1 MRKNDLRPVNAVLLT
16 VCTIALTCGCS
27 QAPIKRFKNATH
39 VDAVVNPGWWEFN
52 EPFAAQFSKLKEDR
66 DTACVNRD
74 TIEKVYAILSKYEEG
89 WIEYWAVQPESP
101 PVTLRFHQGS
111 EWLGTVDVYE
121 AALGLV
127 GNKIHRALRE
137 DTARILE
144 LICDCPPPAADA
156 PGLDRY

>member
-1 MRKNDLRPVNAVLLT
+1 MLKADLRPVSALLLAA
-16 VCTIALTCGCS
+16 CTIALACGCS

-39 VDAVVNPGWWEFN
+39 VDAVVNPGWWEFT
-52 EPFAAQFSKLKEDR
+52 EPFAAQFAKLKESR
-66 DTACVNRD
+66 DTACVDRD
-74 TIEKVYAILSKYEEG
+74 TIDQVYAILSQYEDG

-127 GNKIHRALRE
+127 GNKIHRVPRE
-137 DTARILE
+137 ITARIIE
-144 LICDCPPPAADA
+144 LICGCPRPAVNA
-156 PGLDRY
+156 P